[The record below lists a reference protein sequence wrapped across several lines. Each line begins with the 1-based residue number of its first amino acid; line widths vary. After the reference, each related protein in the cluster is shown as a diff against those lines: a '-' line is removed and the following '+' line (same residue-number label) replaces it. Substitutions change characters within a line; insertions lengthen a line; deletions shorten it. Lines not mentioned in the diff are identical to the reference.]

1 MHLFEVRDKVK
12 SSLGVGLLSQFGA
25 VSYLGC
31 KFKQHFLK
39 LQVLVDVHIRYVIV
53 HLKEL
58 HEVVE
63 LAMDVSTDCDGRL
76 QFYHSLLAAQQGRP
90 LIDDLEGCVL
100 VHPPLEDEVL
110 FQHLRLWLV
119 CPRVKDFTHTQLI

>member
-1 MHLFEVRDKVK
+1 M
-12 SSLGVGLLSQFGA
+12 QI
-25 VSYLGC
+25 C
-31 KFKQHFLK
+31 
-39 LQVLVDVHIRYVIV
+39 YVIV

-58 HEVVE
+58 HEVIE

-90 LIDDLEGCVL
+90 LIDDLEGSVL
-100 VHPPLEDEVL
+100 VPPPLQDEVL

>member
-31 KFKQHFLK
+31 KFKQHLLK